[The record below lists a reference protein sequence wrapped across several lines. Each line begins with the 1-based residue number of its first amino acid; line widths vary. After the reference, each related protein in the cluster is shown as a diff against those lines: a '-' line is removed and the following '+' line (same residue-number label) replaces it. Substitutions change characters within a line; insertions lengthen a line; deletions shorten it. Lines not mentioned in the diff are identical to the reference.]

1 MIFERIKRKSIHF
14 FIKKNEQK
22 LLNKRQVKIENEIK
36 EILII
41 SDSIDSLSRLKNEI
55 SGLKEFKDKQISFVL
70 FAKKQVVLNE
80 NFYTVSNK
88 NIGWFGK
95 LNLSDFPFDIT
106 KQYDLLINYS
116 KVDNEYIKL
125 LLLQLNSVFKI
136 GLSQSDPNYY
146 NLIINVNFDE
156 IKKFVAES
164 KKYLSIL
171 NLIK

>member
-1 MIFERIKRKSIHF
+1 
-14 FIKKNEQK
+14 
-22 LLNKRQVKIENEIK
+22 
-36 EILII
+36 
-41 SDSIDSLSRLKNEI
+41 
-55 SGLKEFKDKQISFVL
+55 
-70 FAKKQVVLNE
+70 
-80 NFYTVSNK
+80 YTVSNK